1 MTGPGFSRDAS
12 LTTACAPV
20 APAAAA
26 AFAAARFGVVG
37 RAVPLSG
44 ERDSNFR
51 ILTGTGLDWVLK
63 IANPAEDPAHVAMQ
77 IAALR
82 HLGMGDPSLPV
93 HTPRPASDGAD
104 MAIYESDGMA
114 PRLAWM
120 VRFLDG
126 ALLADVQK
134 TPALRRD
141 TGRMLARVARALA
154 DFSHPAADRVLLW
167 DVARAA
173 QVADLV
179 PHVADDAMRQRVAR
193 VFAQFT
199 EAVAPRLA
207 TLPAQIVHADFNL
220 HNLLADPQGQRI
232 TGILDFG
239 DMLRTARVADLAV
252 AASYHVGIDE
262 DPLAPVRDLV
272 AGYESVLPLDD
283 AERALLPALIATR
296 IAMTITI
303 GEWRAS
309 LYPENRV
316 YLLRNNAAAR
326 QRLMVL
332 VRSGWTKGWI

>member
-1 MTGPGFSRDAS
+1 M
-12 LTTACAPV
+12 TACAPI

-26 AFAAARFGVVG
+26 AFAAARFGVAG
-37 RAVPLSG
+37 HAVPLGG

-51 ILTGTGLDWVLK
+51 IMTGTELDWVLK

-82 HLGMGDPSLPV
+82 HLGASDPCLPV
-93 HTPRPASDGAD
+93 QTPRPASDGAD
-104 MAIYESDGMA
+104 VTVYESDDAA
-114 PRLAWM
+114 PRLSWM

-126 ALLADVQK
+126 ALLADVRT

-141 TGRMLARVARALA
+141 TGRMLARVAHALA

-179 PHVADDAMRQRVAR
+179 CHVADSDMRKHVAR
-193 VFAQFT
+193 VFTQFSD
-199 EAVAPRLA
+199 AVLPRLA

-220 HNLLADPQGQRI
+220 HNLLADPHGQRI

-252 AASYHVGIDE
+252 AASYHVGMDD

-272 AGYESVLPLDD
+272 AGYESLLPLDD
-283 AERALLPALIATR
+283 TERALLPALIATR

-316 YLLRNNAAAR
+316 YLLRNNAPAR
-326 QRLMVL
+326 RRLVAL
-332 VRSGWTKGWI
+332 VRADWTKGWT